1 MTTIII
7 NTHDAFKQLVG
18 SDFSER
24 QAESIIK
31 VIESARLDNVAT
43 KKDIQDL
50 TMEMKAL
57 EYRLINKIIL
67 TNVGTVIAT
76 VTILRFLLTQG

>member
-67 TNVGTVIAT
+67 TNIGTVIAT
-76 VTILRFLLTQG
+76 VTILRFLLTHG

>member
-31 VIESARLDNVAT
+31 VIESARLDNIAT

-50 TMEMKAL
+50 TMEMKTL

-67 TNVGTVIAT
+67 TNIGTVIAT
-76 VTILRFLLTQG
+76 VTILRFLLAQS

>member
-7 NTHDAFKQLVG
+7 NTHDAFKQLVS

-50 TMEMKAL
+50 AMEMKAL

-67 TNVGTVIAT
+67 SNVGTVIAT
-76 VTILRFLLTQG
+76 VTILRFLLIQG